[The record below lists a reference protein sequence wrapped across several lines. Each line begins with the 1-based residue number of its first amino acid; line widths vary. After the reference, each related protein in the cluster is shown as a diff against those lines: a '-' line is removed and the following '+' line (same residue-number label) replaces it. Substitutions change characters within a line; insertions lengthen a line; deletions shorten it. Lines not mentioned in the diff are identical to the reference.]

1 MWLVIRLLIAIGAG
15 VIRFLSPT
23 WRGKPT
29 GIAGGRAAYQSVSK
43 TKSGKIT
50 GFRLGVG
57 LDTGFVFDF
66 HKESQTDHFFK
77 WLGLSDEVQT
87 GDSSFDQKIYV
98 ACDHLGL
105 HDILTF
111 EPRARAAILAA
122 LDAGYDRIRSD
133 GRVLWMRKEAEKE
146 PGPEDFAPLVE
157 IAESL
162 SCLERRDGHRVH
174 IPRPFALRFIIV
186 EAVVWSIF
194 GYAASSW
201 ITLSYDF
208 GWSYFEYGRLLWL
221 GTLSAAFAMAAL
233 FGLIVVFLRGS
244 SRAHRILV
252 ESGIL
257 LTLALPVTGVSVVSD
272 INANARGG
280 APVRVDCEIVSK
292 QKVTRRKRRG
302 GKTTDYYINLAP
314 PASRPIG
321 FDAPRRVQVD
331 YGDYAAAEPKG
342 TLIMQIEPGAL
353 GIPWIA
359 DRTVRPPVGPAPAP
373 APAPAPEP
381 EPAPAPAPAPQ

>member
-29 GIAGGRAAYQSVSK
+29 GIAGGRAAYESVSK
-43 TKSGKIT
+43 TKGGKIT

-66 HKESQTDHFFK
+66 HKESQTDRFFK

-146 PGPEDFAPLVE
+146 PGPPRSSHQWAP
-157 IAESL
+157 
-162 SCLERRDGHRVH
+162 
-174 IPRPFALRFIIV
+174 
-186 EAVVWSIF
+186 
-194 GYAASSW
+194 
-201 ITLSYDF
+201 
-208 GWSYFEYGRLLWL
+208 
-221 GTLSAAFAMAAL
+221 
-233 FGLIVVFLRGS
+233 
-244 SRAHRILV
+244 
-252 ESGIL
+252 
-257 LTLALPVTGVSVVSD
+257 
-272 INANARGG
+272 
-280 APVRVDCEIVSK
+280 
-292 QKVTRRKRRG
+292 
-302 GKTTDYYINLAP
+302 
-314 PASRPIG
+314 
-321 FDAPRRVQVD
+321 
-331 YGDYAAAEPKG
+331 
-342 TLIMQIEPGAL
+342 
-353 GIPWIA
+353 
-359 DRTVRPPVGPAPAP
+359 
-373 APAPAPEP
+373 
-381 EPAPAPAPAPQ
+381 

>member
-1 MWLVIRLLIAIGAG
+1 MWLVIRLLIAVGAG
-15 VIRFLSPT
+15 VVRLLSPS

-29 GIAGGRAAYQSVSK
+29 GEAGGRPTYQSLSK
-43 TKSGKIT
+43 TKRGAIT
-50 GFRLGVG
+50 GFRLGIG
-57 LDTGFVFDF
+57 LDSGFVFDF
-66 HKESQTDHFFK
+66 HKESDSDRFFK
-77 WLGLSDEVQT
+77 WIGLSEEVQT
-87 GDSSFDQKIYV
+87 GDAAFDQRIYV

-105 HDILTF
+105 HDILTN
-111 EPRARAAILAA
+111 EPRARAAIMAS
-122 LDAGYDRIRSD
+122 LDAGFERIRSD
-133 GRVLWMRKEAEKE
+133 GKVLWTRKAADKE

-157 IAESL
+157 LAESL

-174 IPRPFALRFIIV
+174 MPRPFALRFIIV

-221 GTLSAAFAMAAL
+221 GALSAAFMIAAL

-257 LTLALPVTGVSVVSD
+257 LTLALPVAGVSIVSD
-272 INANARGG
+272 INANSPGG
-280 APVRVDCEIVSK
+280 ARVSVDCEIVSK
-292 QKVTRRKRRG
+292 QKVTHRRRRG
-302 GKTTDYYINLAP
+302 GTTTDYYINLAP
-314 PASRPIG
+314 PAAQPVG
-321 FDAPRRVQVD
+321 FEAPRRVQVGFCD
-331 YGDYAAAEPKG
+331 YEIAEPKG
-342 TLIMQIEPGAL
+342 ILGMQIEPGSL

-359 DRTVRPPVGPAPAP
+359 ERTVRPAPPSAAAP
-373 APAPAPEP
+373 SLP
-381 EPAPAPAPAPQ
+381 